1 MKFCAPVFSL
11 QIAYN
16 SGYIKVD
23 WKRVEKDFDKAKEQ
37 LNQGPGEKE
46 LDTFV
51 KKVIL
56 EGHYQTTRL
65 VLRAAFSCPPA
76 PKL

>member
-1 MKFCAPVFSL
+1 MTFCAPVFSL

-56 EGHYQTTRL
+56 VRQ
-65 VLRAAFSCPPA
+65 
-76 PKL
+76 